1 MMKMTIKKQLILS
14 LMLAS
19 GLALGGCTSMSS
31 TVDGKTHVFTEQQSC
46 PTLLEMDRGQ
56 TLEVLLNE
64 NPSTGY
70 VWSLAEQPKLFKVEE
85 VFQSA
90 QQQQQQAAAADATPV
105 LGAGG
110 QKTYRFTA
118 TTAGEELLHLKH
130 ARAWEKT
137 AMAEWTCRVRVS

>member
-19 GLALGGCTSMSS
+19 GMALGGCTSMSS

-90 QQQQQQAAAADATPV
+90 QQQQAAAADATPV

>member
-1 MMKMTIKKQLILS
+1 MMKMTIKKKLILS
-14 LMLAS
+14 LMMAS

-90 QQQQQQAAAADATPV
+90 QQQAAADTTPV
-105 LGAGG
+105 LGVGG

>member
-90 QQQQQQAAAADATPV
+90 QQQQAAAADATPV

>member
-1 MMKMTIKKQLILS
+1 MTIKKQLILS

-19 GLALGGCTSMSS
+19 GMALGGCTSMSS

-90 QQQQQQAAAADATPV
+90 QQQQAAAADATPV

>member
-1 MMKMTIKKQLILS
+1 
-14 LMLAS
+14 MLAS
-19 GLALGGCTSMSS
+19 GLALAGCTSMSS

-90 QQQQQQAAAADATPV
+90 QQQQAAAADATPV

>member
-1 MMKMTIKKQLILS
+1 MTIKKKFILS
-14 LMLAS
+14 LMMAS
-19 GLALGGCTSMSS
+19 SLALGGCTSMSS

-90 QQQQQQAAAADATPV
+90 QQQDAADTTPV
-105 LGAGG
+105 LGGGG

>member
-19 GLALGGCTSMSS
+19 VLALGGCTSMSS

-85 VFQSA
+85 VFQST
-90 QQQQQQAAAADATPV
+90 QQQAAAADATPV

>member
-1 MMKMTIKKQLILS
+1 MTIKKQLILS

-19 GLALGGCTSMSS
+19 GMALGGCTSMSS

-90 QQQQQQAAAADATPV
+90 QQQQAAAADATLV

>member
-1 MMKMTIKKQLILS
+1 M
-14 LMLAS
+14 AS
-19 GLALGGCTSMSS
+19 SLALGGCTSMSS

-90 QQQQQQAAAADATPV
+90 QQQDAADTTPV
-105 LGAGG
+105 LGVGG

>member
-90 QQQQQQAAAADATPV
+90 QQQQAAAADATPV

-118 TTAGEELLHLKH
+118 LTAGEELLHLKH

>member
-1 MMKMTIKKQLILS
+1 MTIKKKFILS
-14 LMLAS
+14 LMMAS

-90 QQQQQQAAAADATPV
+90 QQQAAADATLG

>member
-1 MMKMTIKKQLILS
+1 MTIKKQLILS

-90 QQQQQQAAAADATPV
+90 QQQQQQQAAAADATPV

>member
-1 MMKMTIKKQLILS
+1 MMKMTIKKKLILS
-14 LMLAS
+14 LMMAS

-90 QQQQQQAAAADATPV
+90 QQQQAAAADATPV

-118 TTAGEELLHLKH
+118 LTAGEELLHLKH

>member
-19 GLALGGCTSMSS
+19 GMALGGCTSMSS

-90 QQQQQQAAAADATPV
+90 QQQQAAAADATPV

-118 TTAGEELLHLKH
+118 TTAGEELLHLRH

>member
-1 MMKMTIKKQLILS
+1 MTIKKKFILS

-90 QQQQQQAAAADATPV
+90 QQQQAAAADATPV

>member
-1 MMKMTIKKQLILS
+1 MMKMTIKKKLILS
-14 LMLAS
+14 LMMAS
-19 GLALGGCTSMSS
+19 GLALGGCNSMSS

-70 VWSLAEQPKLFKVEE
+70 VWALAEQPKLFKVEE

-90 QQQQQQAAAADATPV
+90 QQQTAADATPV

-118 TTAGEELLHLKH
+118 TIAGEEFLHLKH
-130 ARAWEKT
+130 ARAWEKN

>member
-1 MMKMTIKKQLILS
+1 MMKMTIKKKFILS

-90 QQQQQQAAAADATPV
+90 QQQQAAAADATPV

>member
-1 MMKMTIKKQLILS
+1 MTIKKKFILS
-14 LMLAS
+14 LMMAS
-19 GLALGGCTSMSS
+19 SLALGGCTSMSS

-90 QQQQQQAAAADATPV
+90 QQQDAADTTPV

>member
-1 MMKMTIKKQLILS
+1 MTIKKKFILS
-14 LMLAS
+14 LMMAS

-90 QQQQQQAAAADATPV
+90 QQQAAAADAIPV

-137 AMAEWTCRVRVS
+137 EMAEWTCRVRVS

>member
-1 MMKMTIKKQLILS
+1 MMKMMIKKQLILS
-14 LMLAS
+14 LMMAS

-90 QQQQQQAAAADATPV
+90 QQQQAAAADATPV
-105 LGAGG
+105 LGVGG

>member
-1 MMKMTIKKQLILS
+1 MTIKKQLILS

-90 QQQQQQAAAADATPV
+90 QQQQQQQAAAADATPV

-118 TTAGEELLHLKH
+118 LTAGEELLHLKH

>member
-1 MMKMTIKKQLILS
+1 
-14 LMLAS
+14 MLAS

-70 VWSLAEQPKLFKVEE
+70 VWSLVEQPKLFKVEE

-90 QQQQQQAAAADATPV
+90 QQQQAAAADATPV

>member
-1 MMKMTIKKQLILS
+1 M
-14 LMLAS
+14 AS

-90 QQQQQQAAAADATPV
+90 QQQQQQQQAAAADATPV